1 MSMQAMIAKRLLKT
15 WLKNVEVLPGELR
28 PALMMY
34 EEDGEIF
41 LVSLTLKVNEQGK
54 LEVARVLQNINIDDA
69 V

>member
-1 MSMQAMIAKRLLKT
+1 MQAMIAKRLLKT

-34 EEDGEIF
+34 EEDNEIF
-41 LVSLTLKVNEQGK
+41 LVSMTLKVNEQGK

>member
-1 MSMQAMIAKRLLKT
+1 MQSMIAKRLLKT
-15 WLKNVEVLPGELR
+15 WLKNVALEPGELR

-34 EEDGEIF
+34 EEEGDIF
-41 LVSLTLKVNEQGK
+41 LVSMTVKVNAQGK